1 MADKNSITSALAK
14 RDKKEKIIIYFVGA
28 AVLLFAL
35 VGLKEISQSNPYLSA
50 PIWFSVLFAI
60 YTLWR
65 FCKKQKENPF
75 ASIFKTLKDDY
86 VFDKYITLQ
95 LFNIFYA
102 LGQGL
107 GVGASFG
114 FFVDW
119 IHALLSNS
127 YLKSVYFSGFIA
139 SLLFV
144 VILRVTIEVYS
155 IIYKAAI
162 EFRDYMKANK
172 K

>member
-1 MADKNSITSALAK
+1 MTEKKSISSALNK
-14 RDKKEKIIIYFVGA
+14 RDKKEKLIIYFVGA

-50 PIWFSVLFAI
+50 PAWFSFLCAI

-86 VFDKYITLQ
+86 VFDRYITLQ

-102 LGQGL
+102 IGQGL
-107 GVGASFG
+107 NGCCI
-114 FFVDW
+114 W
-119 IHALLSNS
+119 ILRRSHALISNS
-127 YLKSVYFSGFIA
+127 YLKGVSQG
-139 SLLFV
+139 LFLV
-144 VILRVTIEVYS
+144 FFL
-155 IIYKAAI
+155 
-162 EFRDYMKANK
+162 
-172 K
+172 